1 MCDVVLTERE
11 REQGGN
17 KKDSERTHQRER
29 ERDGNTR
36 KHNIKYLFM
45 ISWASLFAPTAC
57 N

>member
-1 MCDVVLTERE
+1 VCDVVLTERE